1 MPEGCPKGLAI
12 TPTRITQPLEPPRA
26 PWDARGAACR
36 PGQTS
41 RLIGCG
47 MLPPSSRPASGRP
60 LIPPDEARG
69 LCIAQAQTQTWRDWH
84 KPSLAM
90 RLLRRFGCRQ
100 TALANQPP
108 LARQEKRSQSAGSYT
123 AFATG
128 IRCRYD
134 VDRDGSAAVRVQAAA
149 QAACCEGPDCGEL
162 TRITNEELI
171 ARVVFGR

>member
-1 MPEGCPKGLAI
+1 MCLAYSRLFKNATLGGVFARRLPEGLAI
-12 TPTRITQPLEPPRA
+12 TPTRMMQPLEPPRA
-26 PWDARGAACR
+26 PWGARGAACR

-100 TALANQPP
+100 TAPSIDHL
-108 LARQEKRSQSAGSYT
+108 LRGRSEISVCR
-123 AFATG
+123 FLHR
-128 IRCRYD
+128 IRHWH
-134 VDRDGSAAVRVQAAA
+134 QM
-149 QAACCEGPDCGEL
+149 P
-162 TRITNEELI
+162 I
-171 ARVVFGR
+171 